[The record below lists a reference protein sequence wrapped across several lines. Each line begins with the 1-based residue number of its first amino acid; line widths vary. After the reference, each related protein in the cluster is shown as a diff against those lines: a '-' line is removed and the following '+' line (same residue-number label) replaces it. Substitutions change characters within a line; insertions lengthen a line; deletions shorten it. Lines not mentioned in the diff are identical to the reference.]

1 MGKQGELMEQMAK
14 AQRDRKKRELEE
26 KLRESGDLPP
36 AEDAAPKVSEA
47 GTALFFLF
55 RPQQQ
60 HTIPPPP
67 PPLGSSLDG

>member
-36 AEDAAPKVSEA
+36 AEDAPKVSEQA
-47 GTALFFLF
+47 QLQRSNLGCFLS
-55 RPQQQ
+55 
-60 HTIPPPP
+60 TK
-67 PPLGSSLDG
+67 